1 MRGQGPRTML
11 ISRTPVRASFCG
23 GGTDLAA
30 FYQNHPDGGAVT
42 SLAMARY
49 LYVTVNP
56 RFDNSIRISYSSME
70 FVNNI
75 DEIQHE
81 LVREAMKSTGVT
93 DGIEITTIADI
104 PSRGTGLGSSSAVTI
119 GLLNALSS
127 LAGNP
132 MSSEELAKEACR
144 IEIDVLGQP
153 IGKQDQYAAAIGGAN
168 TIGFLP
174 DGSVSI
180 DPLILSDNTK
190 QRIENE
196 FSLVYTGLT
205 RSANSVLSK
214 QKELTADRMEE
225 LSSLRLQAFQV
236 RSALEGGR
244 LEEVGRLLEE
254 SWQIKR
260 NLVDGITGELL
271 DNLHDQLI
279 NAGATGAKLLGAGGG
294 GFFLVHGDDEIK
306 KRLENSLSSKHKIL
320 PLLIDSQGSTIIHD
334 DGKDGGEAHSFS
346 SNNNHFSTNS
356 NVYSNRTG

>member
-1 MRGQGPRTML
+1 MRGQVPRTML

-70 FVNNI
+70 FVNDIN
-75 DEIQHE
+75 EIQHE

-180 DPLILSDNTK
+180 DPLVLSDNTK

-334 DGKDGGEAHSFS
+334 DGKRWG
-346 SNNNHFSTNS
+346 
-356 NVYSNRTG
+356 

>member
-1 MRGQGPRTML
+1 ML

-70 FVNNI
+70 FVDDIN
-75 DEIQHE
+75 EIQHE

-93 DGIEITTIADI
+93 HGIEVTTIADI

-196 FSLVYTGLT
+196 FLLVYTGLT
-205 RSANSVLSK
+205 RSANSVLLK
-214 QKELTADRMEE
+214 QNELTADRMEE
-225 LSSLRLQAFQV
+225 LSILRLQAFQV
-236 RSALEGGR
+236 RSALENGR

-271 DNLHDQLI
+271 DSLHEQLI
-279 NAGATGAKLLGAGGG
+279 DAGATGAKLLGAGGG
-294 GFFLVHGDDEIK
+294 GFFLVHGDTEIK
-306 KRLENSLSSKHKIL
+306 TRLENSLSSKHKIL

-334 DGKDGGEAHSFS
+334 DGKRWG
-346 SNNNHFSTNS
+346 
-356 NVYSNRTG
+356 

>member
-1 MRGQGPRTML
+1 ML

-70 FVNNI
+70 FVDDIN
-75 DEIQHE
+75 EIQHE

-93 DGIEITTIADI
+93 HGIEVTTIADI

-225 LSSLRLQAFQV
+225 LSILRLQAFQV

-271 DNLHDQLI
+271 DSLHEQLI
-279 NAGATGAKLLGAGGG
+279 DAGATGAKLLGAGGG
-294 GFFLVHGDDEIK
+294 GFFLVHGDTEIK
-306 KRLENSLSSKHKIL
+306 TRLENSLSSKHKIL

-334 DGKDGGEAHSFS
+334 DGKRWG
-346 SNNNHFSTNS
+346 
-356 NVYSNRTG
+356 

>member
-1 MRGQGPRTML
+1 MRGLVPITML

-70 FVNNI
+70 FVNDIN
-75 DEIQHE
+75 EIQHE

-180 DPLILSDNTK
+180 DPLVLSDNTK

-279 NAGATGAKLLGAGGG
+279 DSGATGAKLLGAGGG

-334 DGKDGGEAHSFS
+334 DGKRWG
-346 SNNNHFSTNS
+346 
-356 NVYSNRTG
+356 

>member
-1 MRGQGPRTML
+1 M
-11 ISRTPVRASFCG
+11 RASFCG

-70 FVNNI
+70 FVDDIN
-75 DEIQHE
+75 EIQHE

-93 DGIEITTIADI
+93 HGIEITTIADI

-132 MSSEELAKEACR
+132 ISSEELAKEACR

-153 IGKQDQYAAAIGGAN
+153 IGKQDQYAAALGGVN

-174 DGSVSI
+174 DGSVSV
-180 DPLILSDNTK
+180 DPLILSDDTK

-196 FSLVYTGLT
+196 FLLVYTGLT

-214 QKELTADRMEE
+214 QKKLTAEKMDE
-225 LSSLRLQAFQV
+225 LSTLRIQAFQV
-236 RSALEGGR
+236 RSALEAGR

-271 DNLHDQLI
+271 DNLHEQLI
-279 NAGATGAKLLGAGGG
+279 DAGATGAKLLGAGGG
-294 GFFLVHGDDEIK
+294 GFFLVHGDAGIK
-306 KRLENSLSSKHKIL
+306 KRLENSLSSNHKIL

-334 DGKDGGEAHSFS
+334 DGKRWG
-346 SNNNHFSTNS
+346 
-356 NVYSNRTG
+356 

>member
-1 MRGQGPRTML
+1 ML

-174 DGSVSI
+174 DGYVSI

-334 DGKDGGEAHSFS
+334 DGKRWG
-346 SNNNHFSTNS
+346 
-356 NVYSNRTG
+356 

>member
-1 MRGQGPRTML
+1 M
-11 ISRTPVRASFCG
+11 RASFCG

-70 FVNNI
+70 FVDDVN
-75 DEIQHE
+75 EIQHE

-93 DGIEITTIADI
+93 HGIEITTIADV

-132 MSSEELAKEACR
+132 ISSEELAKEACR

-153 IGKQDQYAAAIGGAN
+153 IGKQDQYAAALGGVN

-174 DGSVSI
+174 DGSVSV
-180 DPLILSDNTK
+180 DPLILSDDTK
-190 QRIENE
+190 KRIENE
-196 FSLVYTGLT
+196 FLLVYTGLT

-214 QKELTADRMEE
+214 QKKLTAEKMDE
-225 LSSLRLQAFQV
+225 LSTLRIQAFQV

-271 DNLHDQLI
+271 DNLHEQLI
-279 NAGATGAKLLGAGGG
+279 DAGATGAKLLGAGGG
-294 GFFLVHGDDEIK
+294 GFFLVHGDTGIK
-306 KRLENSLSSKHKIL
+306 KRLENSLSSNHKIL

-334 DGKDGGEAHSFS
+334 DGKRWG
-346 SNNNHFSTNS
+346 
-356 NVYSNRTG
+356 

>member
-225 LSSLRLQAFQV
+225 LSILRLQAFQV

-271 DNLHDQLI
+271 DSLHEQLI
-279 NAGATGAKLLGAGGG
+279 DAGATGAKLLGAGGG
-294 GFFLVHGDDEIK
+294 GFFLVHGDTEIK
-306 KRLENSLSSKHKIL
+306 TRLENSLSSKHKIL

-334 DGKDGGEAHSFS
+334 DGKRWG
-346 SNNNHFSTNS
+346 
-356 NVYSNRTG
+356 

>member
-1 MRGQGPRTML
+1 ML

-81 LVREAMKSTGVT
+81 LVREAMKSTGIT

-334 DGKDGGEAHSFS
+334 DGKRWG
-346 SNNNHFSTNS
+346 
-356 NVYSNRTG
+356 

>member
-1 MRGQGPRTML
+1 ML

-70 FVNNI
+70 FVDDIN
-75 DEIQHE
+75 EIQHE
-81 LVREAMKSTGVT
+81 LVREAMRSTGVT
-93 DGIEITTIADI
+93 HGIEVTTIADI

-153 IGKQDQYAAAIGGAN
+153 IGKQDQYATAIGGVN

-225 LSSLRLQAFQV
+225 LSILRLQAFQV

-271 DNLHDQLI
+271 DSLHEQLI
-279 NAGATGAKLLGAGGG
+279 DAGATGAKLLGAGGG
-294 GFFLVHGDDEIK
+294 GFFLVHGDTEIK
-306 KRLENSLSSKHKIL
+306 TRLENSLSSKHKIL

-334 DGKDGGEAHSFS
+334 DGKRWG
-346 SNNNHFSTNS
+346 
-356 NVYSNRTG
+356 

>member
-1 MRGQGPRTML
+1 ML

-70 FVNNI
+70 FVNDIN
-75 DEIQHE
+75 EIQHE

-180 DPLILSDNTK
+180 DPLVLSDNTK

-334 DGKDGGEAHSFS
+334 DGKRWG
-346 SNNNHFSTNS
+346 
-356 NVYSNRTG
+356 

>member
-1 MRGQGPRTML
+1 ML

-70 FVNNI
+70 FVDDIN
-75 DEIQHE
+75 EIQHE

-93 DGIEITTIADI
+93 HGIEVTTIADI

-225 LSSLRLQAFQV
+225 LSILRLQAFQV

-271 DNLHDQLI
+271 DTLHEQLI
-279 NAGATGAKLLGAGGG
+279 DAGATGAKLLGAGGG
-294 GFFLVHGDDEIK
+294 GFFLVHGDTEIK
-306 KRLENSLSSKHKIL
+306 TRLENSLNSKHKIL

-334 DGKDGGEAHSFS
+334 DGKRWG
-346 SNNNHFSTNS
+346 
-356 NVYSNRTG
+356 

>member
-1 MRGQGPRTML
+1 ML

-70 FVNNI
+70 FVDDIN
-75 DEIQHE
+75 EIQHE

-93 DGIEITTIADI
+93 HGIEVTTIADI

-225 LSSLRLQAFQV
+225 LSILRLQAFQV

-271 DNLHDQLI
+271 DTLHEQLI
-279 NAGATGAKLLGAGGG
+279 DAGATGAKLLGAGGG
-294 GFFLVHGDDEIK
+294 GFFLIHGDTEIK
-306 KRLENSLSSKHKIL
+306 TRLEKYLGSKHKIL

-334 DGKDGGEAHSFS
+334 DGKRWG
-346 SNNNHFSTNS
+346 
-356 NVYSNRTG
+356 

>member
-1 MRGQGPRTML
+1 ML

-70 FVNNI
+70 FVDDIN
-75 DEIQHE
+75 EIQHE

-93 DGIEITTIADI
+93 HGIEITTIADI

-132 MSSEELAKEACR
+132 ISSEELAKEACR

-153 IGKQDQYAAAIGGAN
+153 IGKQDQYAAALGGVN

-174 DGSVSI
+174 DGSVSV
-180 DPLILSDNTK
+180 DPLILSDDTK

-196 FSLVYTGLT
+196 FLLVYTGLT

-214 QKELTADRMEE
+214 QKKLTAEKMDE
-225 LSSLRLQAFQV
+225 LSTLRIQAFQV
-236 RSALEGGR
+236 RSALEAGR

-271 DNLHDQLI
+271 DNLHEQLI
-279 NAGATGAKLLGAGGG
+279 DAGATGAKLLGAGGG
-294 GFFLVHGDDEIK
+294 GFFLVHGDAGIK
-306 KRLENSLSSKHKIL
+306 KRLENSLSSNHKIL
-320 PLLIDSQGSTIIHD
+320 PLLIDNQGSTIIHD
-334 DGKDGGEAHSFS
+334 DGKRWG
-346 SNNNHFSTNS
+346 
-356 NVYSNRTG
+356 

>member
-1 MRGQGPRTML
+1 ML

-70 FVNNI
+70 FVDDIN
-75 DEIQHE
+75 EIQHE

-93 DGIEITTIADI
+93 HGIEVTTIADI

-190 QRIENE
+190 KRIENE

-225 LSSLRLQAFQV
+225 LSILRLQAFQV

-271 DNLHDQLI
+271 DSLHEQLI
-279 NAGATGAKLLGAGGG
+279 DAGATGAKLLGAGGG
-294 GFFLVHGDDEIK
+294 GFFLVHGDTEIK
-306 KRLENSLSSKHKIL
+306 TRLENSLGSKHKIL

-334 DGKDGGEAHSFS
+334 DGKRWG
-346 SNNNHFSTNS
+346 
-356 NVYSNRTG
+356 

>member
-1 MRGQGPRTML
+1 ML

-70 FVNNI
+70 FVDDIN
-75 DEIQHE
+75 EIQHE

-93 DGIEITTIADI
+93 HGIEVTTIADI

-225 LSSLRLQAFQV
+225 LSILRLQAFQV

-244 LEEVGRLLEE
+244 LEEVGRLLGE

-271 DNLHDQLI
+271 DTLHEQLI
-279 NAGATGAKLLGAGGG
+279 DAGATGAKLLGAGGG
-294 GFFLVHGDDEIK
+294 GFFLIHGDTEIK
-306 KRLENSLSSKHKIL
+306 TRLEKSLGSKHKIL

-334 DGKDGGEAHSFS
+334 DGKRWG
-346 SNNNHFSTNS
+346 
-356 NVYSNRTG
+356 

>member
-1 MRGQGPRTML
+1 ML

-132 MSSEELAKEACR
+132 MSSEELVKEACR

-153 IGKQDQYAAAIGGAN
+153 IGKQDQYAAAIGGVN

-180 DPLILSDNTK
+180 DPLVLSDNTK

-279 NAGATGAKLLGAGGG
+279 DSGATGAKLLGAGGG

-334 DGKDGGEAHSFS
+334 DGKRWG
-346 SNNNHFSTNS
+346 
-356 NVYSNRTG
+356 

>member
-1 MRGQGPRTML
+1 M
-11 ISRTPVRASFCG
+11 RASFCG

-70 FVNNI
+70 FVDDVN
-75 DEIQHE
+75 EIQHE

-93 DGIEITTIADI
+93 HGIEITTIADI

-132 MSSEELAKEACR
+132 ISSEELAKEACR

-153 IGKQDQYAAAIGGAN
+153 IGKQDQYAAALGGVN

-174 DGSVSI
+174 DGSVSV
-180 DPLILSDNTK
+180 DPLILSDDTK

-196 FSLVYTGLT
+196 FLLVYTGLT

-214 QKELTADRMEE
+214 QKKLTAEKMDE
-225 LSSLRLQAFQV
+225 LSTLRIQAFQV
-236 RSALEGGR
+236 RSALEAGR

-271 DNLHDQLI
+271 DNLHEQLI
-279 NAGATGAKLLGAGGG
+279 DAGATGAKLLGAGGG
-294 GFFLVHGDDEIK
+294 GFFLVHGDAGIK
-306 KRLENSLSSKHKIL
+306 KRLENSLSSNHKIL
-320 PLLIDSQGSTIIHD
+320 PLLIDNQGSTIIHD
-334 DGKDGGEAHSFS
+334 DGKRWG
-346 SNNNHFSTNS
+346 
-356 NVYSNRTG
+356 

>member
-1 MRGQGPRTML
+1 M
-11 ISRTPVRASFCG
+11 RASFCG

-70 FVNNI
+70 FVDDVN
-75 DEIQHE
+75 EIQHE

-93 DGIEITTIADI
+93 HGIEITTIADI

-132 MSSEELAKEACR
+132 ISSEELAKEACR

-153 IGKQDQYAAAIGGAN
+153 IGKQDQYAAALGGVN

-174 DGSVSI
+174 DGSVSV
-180 DPLILSDNTK
+180 DPLILSDDTK

-196 FSLVYTGLT
+196 FLLVYTGLT

-214 QKELTADRMEE
+214 QKKLTAEKMDE
-225 LSSLRLQAFQV
+225 LSILRIQAFQV

-271 DNLHDQLI
+271 DNLHEQLI
-279 NAGATGAKLLGAGGG
+279 DAGATGAKLLGAGGG
-294 GFFLVHGDDEIK
+294 GFFLVHGDTGIK
-306 KRLENSLSSKHKIL
+306 KRLENSLSSNHKIL

-334 DGKDGGEAHSFS
+334 DGKRWG
-346 SNNNHFSTNS
+346 
-356 NVYSNRTG
+356 

>member
-1 MRGQGPRTML
+1 VRGQGPRTML

-334 DGKDGGEAHSFS
+334 DGKRWG
-346 SNNNHFSTNS
+346 
-356 NVYSNRTG
+356 

>member
-1 MRGQGPRTML
+1 ML

-70 FVNNI
+70 FVDDIN
-75 DEIQHE
+75 EIQHE

-93 DGIEITTIADI
+93 HGIEVTTIADI

-119 GLLNALSS
+119 GPLNALSS

-225 LSSLRLQAFQV
+225 LSILRLQAFQV

-271 DNLHDQLI
+271 DSLHEQLI
-279 NAGATGAKLLGAGGG
+279 DAGATGAKLLGAGGG
-294 GFFLVHGDDEIK
+294 GFFLVHGDTEIK
-306 KRLENSLSSKHKIL
+306 TRLENSLSSKHKIL

-334 DGKDGGEAHSFS
+334 DGKRWG
-346 SNNNHFSTNS
+346 
-356 NVYSNRTG
+356 

>member
-1 MRGQGPRTML
+1 ML

-70 FVNNI
+70 FVDDIN
-75 DEIQHE
+75 EIQHE

-93 DGIEITTIADI
+93 HGIEITTIADI

-132 MSSEELAKEACR
+132 ISSEELAKEACR

-153 IGKQDQYAAAIGGAN
+153 IGKQDQYASALGGVN

-174 DGSVSI
+174 DGSVSV
-180 DPLILSDNTK
+180 DPLILSDDTK

-196 FSLVYTGLT
+196 FLLVYTGLT

-214 QKELTADRMEE
+214 QKKLTAEKMDE
-225 LSSLRLQAFQV
+225 LSTLRIQAFQV
-236 RSALEGGR
+236 RSALEAGR

-271 DNLHDQLI
+271 DNLHEQLI
-279 NAGATGAKLLGAGGG
+279 DAGATGAKLLGAGGG
-294 GFFLVHGDDEIK
+294 GFFLVHGDAGIK
-306 KRLENSLSSKHKIL
+306 KRLENSLSSNHKIL

-334 DGKDGGEAHSFS
+334 DGKRWG
-346 SNNNHFSTNS
+346 
-356 NVYSNRTG
+356 

>member
-1 MRGQGPRTML
+1 M
-11 ISRTPVRASFCG
+11 RASFCG

-70 FVNNI
+70 FVDDVN
-75 DEIQHE
+75 EIQHE

-93 DGIEITTIADI
+93 HGIEITTIADI

-132 MSSEELAKEACR
+132 ISSEELAKEACR

-153 IGKQDQYAAAIGGAN
+153 IGKQDQYAAALGGVN

-174 DGSVSI
+174 DGSVSV
-180 DPLILSDNTK
+180 DPLILSDDTK
-190 QRIENE
+190 KRIENE
-196 FSLVYTGLT
+196 FLLVYTGLT

-214 QKELTADRMEE
+214 QKKLTAEKMDE
-225 LSSLRLQAFQV
+225 LSTLRIQAFQV

-271 DNLHDQLI
+271 DNLHEQLI
-279 NAGATGAKLLGAGGG
+279 DAGATGAKLLGAGGG
-294 GFFLVHGDDEIK
+294 GFFLVHGDTGIK
-306 KRLENSLSSKHKIL
+306 KRLENSLSSNHKIL

-334 DGKDGGEAHSFS
+334 DGKRWG
-346 SNNNHFSTNS
+346 
-356 NVYSNRTG
+356 

>member
-1 MRGQGPRTML
+1 ML

-132 MSSEELAKEACR
+132 MSSEELAQEACR

-180 DPLILSDNTK
+180 DPLVLSDNTK

-334 DGKDGGEAHSFS
+334 DGKRWG
-346 SNNNHFSTNS
+346 
-356 NVYSNRTG
+356 

>member
-70 FVNNI
+70 FVNDIN
-75 DEIQHE
+75 EIQHE
-81 LVREAMKSTGVT
+81 LVREAMKSTGGT

-334 DGKDGGEAHSFS
+334 DGKRWG
-346 SNNNHFSTNS
+346 
-356 NVYSNRTG
+356 

>member
-70 FVNNI
+70 FVNDIN
-75 DEIQHE
+75 EIQHE

-180 DPLILSDNTK
+180 DPLVLSDNTK

-334 DGKDGGEAHSFS
+334 DGKRWG
-346 SNNNHFSTNS
+346 
-356 NVYSNRTG
+356 

>member
-1 MRGQGPRTML
+1 ML

-56 RFDNSIRISYSSME
+56 RFDDSIRISYSSME
-70 FVNNI
+70 FVNSIN
-75 DEIQHE
+75 EIQHE

-93 DGIEITTIADI
+93 HGIEITTIADI

-127 LAGNP
+127 LTGNP

-180 DPLILSDNTK
+180 DPLILSDNIK
-190 QRIENE
+190 QRIEDE

-205 RSANSVLSK
+205 RTANSVLSK
-214 QKELTADRMEE
+214 QKEMTLDRMEE
-225 LSSLRLQAFQV
+225 LSKLRIQAFQV

-260 NLVDGITGELL
+260 MLVDGITGELL

-279 NAGATGAKLLGAGGG
+279 DAGATGAKLLGAGGG

-306 KRLENSLSSKHKIL
+306 KRLENSLNSKHKIL

-334 DGKDGGEAHSFS
+334 DGKRWG
-346 SNNNHFSTNS
+346 
-356 NVYSNRTG
+356 

>member
-75 DEIQHE
+75 NEIQHE

-180 DPLILSDNTK
+180 DPLVLSDNTK
-190 QRIENE
+190 HRIENE

-334 DGKDGGEAHSFS
+334 DGKRWG
-346 SNNNHFSTNS
+346 
-356 NVYSNRTG
+356 

>member
-1 MRGQGPRTML
+1 ML

-30 FYQNHPDGGAVT
+30 FYQNHLDGGAVT

-70 FVNNI
+70 FVNDIN
-75 DEIQHE
+75 EIQHE

-93 DGIEITTIADI
+93 HGIEITTIADI

-132 MSSEELAKEACR
+132 MSSEELAQEACR

-153 IGKQDQYAAAIGGAN
+153 IGKQDQYAAAIGGVN

-196 FSLVYTGLT
+196 FLLVYTGLT

-225 LSSLRLQAFQV
+225 LSTLRLQAFQV

-244 LEEVGRLLEE
+244 LDEVGRLLEE

-260 NLVDGITGELL
+260 KLVDGITGELL

-279 NAGATGAKLLGAGGG
+279 HSGATGAKLLGAGGG
-294 GFFLVHGDDEIK
+294 GFFLVHGDKQIK
-306 KRLENSLSSKHKIL
+306 ERLEKSLDSKHKIL
-320 PLLIDSQGSTIIHD
+320 PLLIDSHGSTIIHD
-334 DGKDGGEAHSFS
+334 DGKRWG
-346 SNNNHFSTNS
+346 
-356 NVYSNRTG
+356 

>member
-70 FVNNI
+70 FVNDIN
-75 DEIQHE
+75 EIQHE

-196 FSLVYTGLT
+196 FSLVYTVLT

-334 DGKDGGEAHSFS
+334 DGKRWG
-346 SNNNHFSTNS
+346 
-356 NVYSNRTG
+356 

>member
-1 MRGQGPRTML
+1 ML

-70 FVNNI
+70 FVNDIN
-75 DEIQHE
+75 EIQHE

-132 MSSEELAKEACR
+132 MSSEELAQEACR

-180 DPLILSDNTK
+180 DPLVLSDNTK

-279 NAGATGAKLLGAGGG
+279 DSGATGAKLLGAGGG

-334 DGKDGGEAHSFS
+334 DGKRWG
-346 SNNNHFSTNS
+346 
-356 NVYSNRTG
+356 

>member
-1 MRGQGPRTML
+1 
-11 ISRTPVRASFCG
+11 
-23 GGTDLAA
+23 
-30 FYQNHPDGGAVT
+30 
-42 SLAMARY
+42 
-49 LYVTVNP
+49 
-56 RFDNSIRISYSSME
+56 ME
-70 FVNNI
+70 FVDDIN
-75 DEIQHE
+75 EIQHE

-93 DGIEITTIADI
+93 HGIEVTTIADI

-225 LSSLRLQAFQV
+225 LSILRLQAFQV

-271 DNLHDQLI
+271 DTLHEQLI
-279 NAGATGAKLLGAGGG
+279 DAGATGAKLLGAGGG
-294 GFFLVHGDDEIK
+294 GFFLVHGDTEIK
-306 KRLENSLSSKHKIL
+306 TRLENSLNSKHKIL

-334 DGKDGGEAHSFS
+334 DGKRWG
-346 SNNNHFSTNS
+346 
-356 NVYSNRTG
+356 